1 MGYCHFVRLIFK
13 EFGLYHSGSLS
24 KGKVHPGELTFQLVL
39 CMGHQL
45 DIVVFLEITHFNFS
59 HR

>member
-45 DIVVFLEITHFNFS
+45 DIVVF
-59 HR
+59 